1 MKDPLKL
8 ASLLV
13 AAAIFAGC
21 TSGSDVVSEETI
33 QAAKSEHEEQRQR
46 QIHDEYWQAQ
56 MEREEAMQAARERAR
71 ERQEAMRERMERD
84 P

>member
-1 MKDPLKL
+1 MKDQLKL
-8 ASLLV
+8 TSALIAL
-13 AAAIFAGC
+13 AAIVGC
-21 TSGSDVVSEETI
+21 TSNSDVVSEQTI
-33 QAAKSEHEEQRQR
+33 QAAKSEHEERRQR
-46 QIHDEYWQAQ
+46 AIHDEYWQAQ